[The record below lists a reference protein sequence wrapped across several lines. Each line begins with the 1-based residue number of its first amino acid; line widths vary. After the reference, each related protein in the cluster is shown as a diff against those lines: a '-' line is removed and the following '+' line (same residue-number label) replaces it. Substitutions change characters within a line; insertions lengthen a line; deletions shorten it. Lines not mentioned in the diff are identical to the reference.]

1 MGVGDGGPV
10 TLRGVSV
17 GVTVGVALPPLPPA
31 GGRKRTMPA
40 RRKTQSV
47 RKAIRKGEGGR
58 LRGGGGG
65 GIQRKLTLYVGTAG
79 KIGAG

>member
-1 MGVGDGGPV
+1 M
-10 TLRGVSV
+10 RGVSV

-58 LRGGGGG
+58 LRGGGS
-65 GIQRKLTLYVGTAG
+65 KEN
-79 KIGAG
+79 